1 MHNFA
6 QKSDQMHEL
15 LLNITHN
22 SPDRLMEWVIIPGMI
37 FLARIMDVSIST
49 LRMMFMIN
57 ERRGVATLLGFIE
70 VLIWLVAVGQ
80 ALQHLSNVFS
90 YLAFAG
96 GFATGTYVGM
106 IIEKKLAVGLIM
118 LRVVTVKADSHELI
132 EYLRGLNYTVT
143 SVDAEGN
150 EGHVNVIFLAAPR
163 KKLPE
168 LVNAVK
174 RFNPN
179 ALYTIE
185 NLRFVS
191 NLVPSAVRGVMPGG
205 RK

>member
-1 MHNFA
+1 M
-6 QKSDQMHEL
+6 DEL
-15 LLNITHN
+15 LLRIAD
-22 SPDRLMEWVIIPGMI
+22 SDQLMEWVIIPGLI
-37 FLARIMDVSIST
+37 FLARIVDVSIST
-49 LRMMFMIN
+49 LRMMFTIN
-57 ERRGVATLLGFIE
+57 ERKGYATLLGFIE

-106 IIEKKLAVGLIM
+106 LIEKRLAMGLVM
-118 LRVVTVKADSHELI
+118 LRVVTVKADSHPLI
-132 EYLRGLNYTVT
+132 DFLRERNYRVT

-150 EGHVNVIFLAAPR
+150 EGHVNVIFLPAPR
-163 KKLPE
+163 KDLPF
-168 LVNAVK
+168 LVETVRK
-174 RFNPN
+174 FNPK
-179 ALYTIE
+179 AVYTIE

-191 NLVPSAVRGVMPGG
+191 NLIPARALSVVRRVPAG